1 MNKQFFEDI
10 SKMIEE
16 AISGYE
22 HLLELYKEK
31 KQALIK
37 PDKDML
43 GFTDEKIMTH
53 VKFLTDLNKKR
64 EEYCKENGIESVK
77 ITDLID
83 LSSKEYPDLKEDY
96 EKQKVKICEVANE
109 IALIERTN
117 VELLKHNL
125 IMSDKM
131 LDIIISAAMPQKDNY
146 DRHGKNIDTSELSI
160 SSIVEDA

>member
-1 MNKQFFEDI
+1 MDKQFFENI
-10 SKMIEE
+10 SKMIEQ

-22 HLLELYKEK
+22 NLLELYTEK
-31 KQALIK
+31 KQALLK

-43 GFTDEKIMTH
+43 CFVDEKIMSH
-53 VKFLTDLNKKR
+53 VKFLTDINKER
-64 EEYCKENGIESVK
+64 EKYCKENGIETVK
-77 ITDLID
+77 ITELID
-83 LSSKEYPDLKEDY
+83 LSATEYPELKEVY
-96 EKQKVKICEVANE
+96 EKQKVKICEVADE

>member
-1 MNKQFFEDI
+1 MDKQFFENI
-10 SKMIEE
+10 SKMIEQ

-22 HLLELYKEK
+22 VLLELYTEK
-31 KQALIK
+31 KQALLK

-43 GFTDEKIMTH
+43 CFVDEKIMSH
-53 VKFLTDLNKKR
+53 VKFLTDLNKER
-64 EEYCKENGIESVK
+64 EKYCKENGIETVK

-83 LSSKEYPDLKEDY
+83 LSAKEYPEFTEIY
-96 EKQKVKICEVANE
+96 EKQKVKICEVADK
-109 IALIERTN
+109 IMLIERTN

-125 IMSDKM
+125 VMSDKM

>member
-1 MNKQFFEDI
+1 MNKEFFENI
-10 SKMIEE
+10 SKMIEQ
-16 AISGYE
+16 AITGYE
-22 HLLELYKEK
+22 VLLELYTEK
-31 KQALIK
+31 KQALLK

-43 GFTDEKIMTH
+43 GFVDEKIMSH
-53 VKFLTDLNKKR
+53 VKYLTDINKAR
-64 EEYCKENGIESVK
+64 EEYCKENGVEAVK
-77 ITDLID
+77 ITELID
-83 LSSKEYPDLKEDY
+83 LSAKEYPEYEEIY
-96 EKQKVKICEVANE
+96 EKQKVKICNIAEQ

-146 DRHGKNIDTSELSI
+146 DRHGKNVDTSELSI